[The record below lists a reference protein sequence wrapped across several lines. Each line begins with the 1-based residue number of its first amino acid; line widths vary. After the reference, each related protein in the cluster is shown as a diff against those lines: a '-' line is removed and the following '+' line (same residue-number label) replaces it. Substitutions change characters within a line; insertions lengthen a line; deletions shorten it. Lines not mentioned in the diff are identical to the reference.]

1 MKDVKQKICEFDESI
16 VSYMY
21 DEMPAVERERF
32 EAHLLDCT
40 ACTDEFAA
48 IANARYGVYEWNKEE
63 FAHIQTPRFVIP
75 YNEPIADV
83 SFFAKV
89 RQAFQFGFGWL
100 PTGSALAAVAIVLG
114 IGYFAFTGNE
124 GGQQIAGLNDNESRT
139 AVAQTPT
146 IPSVSVEK
154 PLVGTGN
161 ERIADESGPKTAKVV
176 MVPAKVMRIVTKR
189 NFITPQQAKFAGT
202 NARRSN
208 APRLSN
214 VSDDEDQTLRLSEL
228 LDVVDSSE

>member
-21 DEMPAVERERF
+21 DEMPAVERDWF
-32 EAHLLDCT
+32 ETHLLDCT

-75 YNEPIADV
+75 YDEPIADV
-83 SFFAKV
+83 PFFAKV
-89 RQAFQFGFGWL
+89 RKAFQFGFGWL

-114 IGYFAFTGNE
+114 IGYFAFTGSE
-124 GGQQIAGLNDNESRT
+124 GGQQIAGLNNNETRT
-139 AVAQTPT
+139 AVTQTPT

-154 PLVGTGN
+154 PSADIRNAHV
-161 ERIADESGPKTAKVV
+161 ADESGPKTAEAV
-176 MVPAKVMRIVTKR
+176 MVPAKVAHVVTKR
-189 NFITPQQAKFAGT
+189 NLITPQQAKFAGT

-208 APRLSN
+208 APRLN
-214 VSDDEDQTLRLSEL
+214 DVSDDEDQTLRLSEL